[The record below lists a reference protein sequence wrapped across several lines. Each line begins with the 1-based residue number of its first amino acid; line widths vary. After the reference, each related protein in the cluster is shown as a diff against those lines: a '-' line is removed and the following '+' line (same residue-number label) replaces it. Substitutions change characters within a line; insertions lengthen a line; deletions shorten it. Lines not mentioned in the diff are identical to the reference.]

1 MSLFDSLL
9 GQLGPNLDIA
19 GIASQVG
26 IDPAIAQQAVAALG
40 AAHNQE
46 GDTVETASAQTG
58 IDAGTLT
65 QITGLLGG
73 HEGLG
78 QVAQLVESNP
88 QIVSSLLGAF
98 SGGQAGGLGGLVGS
112 LFNKS

>member
-9 GQLGPNLDIA
+9 GQLGGNLDVA
-19 GIASQVG
+19 AIASQVG
-26 IDPAIAQQAVAALG
+26 IDPAIAQQAIDALG

-46 GDTVETASAQTG
+46 GDTVDTAAAQTG
-58 IDAGTLT
+58 IDPGTLS

-78 QVAQLVESNP
+78 QVAQLVESKP
-88 QIVSSLLGAF
+88 QLVSSLLGAIT
-98 SGGQAGGLGGLVGS
+98 GGEGGGLMGLAQG
-112 LFNKS
+112 LFKKS